1 MTIYQVLVELSYEFH
16 IKKTGFYFDFGFG
29 IGCNA
34 NFKYSDSEHSYYN
47 DTYCK
52 SVV

>member
-34 NFKYSDSEHSYYN
+34 IFKYSDSEHSYYN